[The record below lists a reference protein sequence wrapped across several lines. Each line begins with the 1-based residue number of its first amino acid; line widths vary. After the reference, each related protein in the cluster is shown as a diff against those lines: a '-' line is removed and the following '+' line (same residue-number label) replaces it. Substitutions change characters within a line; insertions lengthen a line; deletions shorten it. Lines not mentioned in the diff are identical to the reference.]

1 MANRAIQR
9 ERHPTPTVDEL
20 VDALNG
26 ATVFS
31 KLDLRSGYHQLVLA
45 QESRYITTFVTH
57 EGLTRYTR
65 LNFGTNSA
73 SETFQNAISEQIKEI
88 PGAINFSDDIIIY
101 GKNQKAHDQA
111 LHTVLRKFAKV
122 GLMLKPEKCELNKE
136 SLTFFGFVFS
146 PKEMSPD
153 PEKVKAIHDASLP
166 KTAKEVRSFLGMA
179 NYCAKFIPNFSSVTK
194 PLRDLTKKMFNFSG
208 SRNTPKQ

>member
-57 EGLTRYTR
+57 EGLRRYTR

-73 SETFQNAISEQIKEI
+73 SEIFQNAISEQIKEI

-122 GLMLKPEKCELNKE
+122 GLTLKPEKCENHLPFSVSYFQQKRCH
-136 SLTFFGFVFS
+136 LT
-146 PKEMSPD
+146 
-153 PEKVKAIHDASLP
+153 L
-166 KTAKEVRSFLGMA
+166 
-179 NYCAKFIPNFSSVTK
+179 
-194 PLRDLTKKMFNFSG
+194 KK
-208 SRNTPKQ
+208 